1 MAFKLNIGNKS
12 GQGTTGFSLKQM
24 QNIAKSPSMAPHHNS
39 NLKKGGSPF
48 FEIDPETG
56 KERVYG
62 KKTTTTSTERVDGG
76 VNEYTD
82 TNQEY
87 VDKSSS
93 RSYKEA
99 GVTKEEG
106 EEYWRNN
113 PKAREEYEKSLN
125 EPGSENSRETKFT
138 PDPKPT
144 PPKKNP
150 TPPTPPPPANARLVK
165 NSRKNPD
172 GERGVLTQQ
181 KDFKDLTPKQQ
192 KSLAARN
199 ANNNASND
207 KRNLKTRA
215 MLLKDRGWTGKTLNE
230 KQKAW
235 VTSTL
240 AKSNKLREDN
250 ASRLTTS

>member
-12 GQGTTGFSLKQM
+12 GQGTTGFSLRQM
-24 QNIAKSPSMAPHHNS
+24 RNIVKSPSMAPHHNG
-39 NLKKGGSPF
+39 NLKKDGSPF

-62 KKTTTTSTERVDGG
+62 KKTVTKSSEKVDGG
-76 VNEYTD
+76 TNEYTD

-87 VDKSSS
+87 VDKSSG

-99 GVTKEEG
+99 GVSAEEG
-106 EEYWRNN
+106 KEYWRNN
-113 PKAREEYEKSLN
+113 PEARKEYEKSLN
-125 EPGSENSRETKFT
+125 EPGSENSRETKFI
-138 PDPKPT
+138 PDPKPST
-144 PPKKNP
+144 PPKKN
-150 TPPTPPPPANARLVK
+150 TPSQPEKTNARLVK

-172 GERGVLTQQ
+172 GERGVGTQR

-215 MLLKDRGWTGKTLNE
+215 MLLKDKGWTGKTLTANQE
-230 KQKAW
+230 AW
-235 VTSTL
+235 LTRTL
-240 AKSNKLREDN
+240 EAKNKIYEDN
-250 ASRLTTS
+250 KSRLTKS

>member
-24 QNIAKSPSMAPHHNS
+24 QNIAKSPSMAPHHNG

-62 KKTTTTSTERVDGG
+62 KKTVTKSTEKVDGG
-76 VNEYTD
+76 TNEYTD
-82 TNQEY
+82 TKQDY
-87 VDKSSS
+87 TDVTAGKSYSDV
-93 RSYKEA
+93 

-106 EEYWRNN
+106 KEYWKNN
-113 PKAREEYEKSLN
+113 PEARKEYEKGLR
-125 EPGSENSRETKFT
+125 EPGSDENRETKFT

-144 PPKKNP
+144 PPKK
-150 TPPTPPPPANARLVK
+150 TIPPTPPPAKTNARLVK

-172 GERGVLTQQ
+172 GERGVVTQR
-181 KDFKDLTPKQQ
+181 KDFKNLTPKQQ

-240 AKSNKLREDN
+240 AKKNKLHKDN

>member
-24 QNIAKSPSMAPHHNS
+24 QNIAKSPSMAPHHNG

-138 PDPKPT
+138 ADPKPT
-144 PPKKNP
+144 PPKKT
-150 TPPTPPPPANARLVK
+150 TPQPPPAKTNARLVK

-172 GERGVLTQQ
+172 GERGVGTQR
-181 KDFKDLTPKQQ
+181 KDFKNLTPEQQ
-192 KSLAARN
+192 KKLDARN
-199 ANNNASND
+199 KMANNNND
-207 KRNLKTRA
+207 QRNLKTRA
-215 MLLKDRGWTGKTLNE
+215 MLLKDRGWTGKTLTANQE
-230 KQKAW
+230 SW

-240 AKSNKLREDN
+240 AKKNKLHRDN